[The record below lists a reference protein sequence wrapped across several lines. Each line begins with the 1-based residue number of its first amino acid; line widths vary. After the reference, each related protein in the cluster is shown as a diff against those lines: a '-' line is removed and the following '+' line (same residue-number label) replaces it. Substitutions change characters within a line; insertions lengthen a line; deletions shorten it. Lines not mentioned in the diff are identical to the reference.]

1 MSIDPIDPDRLDD
14 MAVEGDRSAGL
25 PEIADPN
32 FTAASPRARDHTD
45 TGVTRMNTGHEMNER
60 NSQSRSGA
68 NPTCVR
74 DVMTADVEVCTPQ
87 TELYYVA
94 RMMAERDVGAIP
106 VVESTDTMKPVGIIT
121 DRDIVVRAL
130 AKRQDPNDL
139 RCGDCMTSDPLTV
152 SADTSLSDCLDRM
165 EERQVRRMIVV
176 DESGRCCGIV
186 AQADIARKAPEGET
200 AELVRDISQPGAE
213 TTGGDN
219 AAYH

>member
-1 MSIDPIDPDRLDD
+1 MSIDPVNPDRFDN
-14 MAVEGDRSAGL
+14 MAVEGDRSTGL
-25 PEIADPN
+25 PGIGDPN
-32 FTAASPRARDHTD
+32 FTAASPRARNYTD
-45 TGVTRMNTGHEMNER
+45 TGVTRMNTGNEMNKR
-60 NSQSRSGA
+60 QSQSRGGGS
-68 NPTCVR
+68 PTCVR

-130 AKRQDPNDL
+130 AKRQDPDDL
-139 RCGDCMTSDPLTV
+139 RCADCMSSDVLTV
-152 SADTSLSDCLDRM
+152 TADTSLNDCLDRM
-165 EERQVRRMIVV
+165 EERQVRRVIVI

-200 AELVRDISQPGAE
+200 AELVRDISQPDRQ